1 MKEFIEQLEKG
12 FNNFVDEAKKMKEEL
27 VERMKGKKKEPEAG
41 DVVKISGIEW
51 LILEKTEDVYYA
63 ITKDFIDLGM
73 KFDSDKNDWRSSEL
87 REYLNG
93 EFLEGLEEDML
104 LEFERNL
111 TSLDGQTEY
120 GSCMDKVS
128 LLTVDEYRKYR
139 KYLPNTNKWWWL
151 ITPWSTPCNDWERA
165 VTVVSPAGNVGSI
178 SCSSS
183 RGVRPF
189 CIFKSS
195 IFGSEE

>member
-12 FNNFVDEAKKMKEEL
+12 FNNFVDEAKEIMKDFS
-27 VERMKGKKKEPEAG
+27 ERMESKKKAPEAG

-73 KFDSDKNDWRSSEL
+73 KFDPNKNDWRSSEL
-87 REYLNG
+87 REFMNG
-93 EFLEGLEEDML
+93 EFLAGLEEDML
-104 LEFERNL
+104 LEFERDL

-165 VTVVSPAGNVGSI
+165 VAVVSPAGNFNYFV
-178 SCSSS
+178 CSHL

-195 IFGSEE
+195 IFESGE